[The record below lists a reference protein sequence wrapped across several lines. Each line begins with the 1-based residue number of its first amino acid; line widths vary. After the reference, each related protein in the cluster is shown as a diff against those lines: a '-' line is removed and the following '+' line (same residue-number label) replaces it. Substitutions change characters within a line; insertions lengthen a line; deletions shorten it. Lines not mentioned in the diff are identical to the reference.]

1 MGTELR
7 RPPCAAT
14 PPAQLAERLAA
25 MAMPCPMHPSVY
37 QIEAAVIDWS
47 RGVGLD
53 ADPGAHRLAGRAFAG
68 YDTGTASLF
77 ARWLTWMSRFRE
89 DPAAFAGVLAV
100 AEGGEPG
107 PLPLERSFANLWRA
121 CAPEMSQGWRE
132 RFLAGLTAQHEAL
145 LVAGTPIGD
154 RPSAGDR
161 LSAGDRKP
169 TGSGS
174 PIRDRPS
181 TGEYP
186 PFQGRPSIEDYPA
199 LGRNAFGRYLFDL
212 VEPCAGVEV
221 PAPVQESPR
230 WRAVV
235 EASGDVAAWCDDL
248 ITGRGYVAAASAWLD
263 RPDDAAVEWVIDR
276 VVARMEELWT
286 AARAVPLLLERHD
299 LGFAASRE
307 VTRVVCAFL
316 TIPRAYLEWFLESS
330 RYRHLG

>member
-1 MGTELR
+1 VLSGGKTTMGTELH
-7 RPPCAAT
+7 RPPCAT
-14 PPAQLAERLAA
+14 TPAQLAERLAA

-47 RGVGLD
+47 RGIGLD
-53 ADPGAHRLAGRAFAG
+53 ADPGAHRLAGRAFAR
-68 YDTGTASLF
+68 YDTGTVTLF

-107 PLPLERSFANLWRA
+107 ALPLERSFANLWRA
-121 CAPEMSQGWRE
+121 CAPGMSQGWRE
-132 RFLAGLTAQHEAL
+132 RFLAGLTAQREAL
-145 LVAGTPIGD
+145 LATGTPIGD
-154 RPSAGDR
+154 RLPTGDR
-161 LSAGDRKP
+161 P
-169 TGSGS
+169 
-174 PIRDRPS
+174 PIRSLPS
-181 TGEYP
+181 IGECP
-186 PFQGRPSIEDYPA
+186 PLQGCPSIEDYPA

-212 VEPCAGVEV
+212 VEPCTGVEV

-248 ITGRGYVAAASAWLD
+248 TTGRGYVAVASSWLD

-286 AARAVPLLLERHD
+286 AARAIPVLLERHD

>member
-1 MGTELR
+1 MLSGGKTTMGTELR

-14 PPAQLAERLAA
+14 PAAQLAERLAA

-47 RGVGLD
+47 REVGLD

-77 ARWLTWMSRFRE
+77 ARWLTWLSRFRE

-107 PLPLERSFANLWRA
+107 ALPLERSFANLWRA
-121 CAPEMSQGWRE
+121 CAPGMSQEWRE

-145 LVAGTPIGD
+145 LAIGTPIQD
-154 RPSAGDR
+154 RPSAGER
-161 LSAGDRKP
+161 
-169 TGSGS
+169 T

-181 TGEYP
+181 TGERP
-186 PFQGRPSIEDYPA
+186 PFQDCPSIEDYPA
-199 LGRNAFGRYLFDL
+199 LGRNAFGPYLFDL

-248 ITGRGYVAAASAWLD
+248 TTGRGYVAVASTWLD
-263 RPDDAAVEWVIDR
+263 RPDDTAVEWVIDR
-276 VVARMEELWT
+276 VVTRMEELWT
-286 AARAVPLLLERHD
+286 AARAIPLLLERHD

-307 VTRVVCAFL
+307 ATRVACAFL

>member
-7 RPPCAAT
+7 RPPYAAT
-14 PPAQLAERLAA
+14 PPAQLTERLAA
-25 MAMPCPMHPSVY
+25 MAIPCPVHPSVY
-37 QIEAAVIDWS
+37 QVEAAVIDWC
-47 RGVGLD
+47 REVGLD

-68 YDTGTASLF
+68 YDTGTATLF

-89 DPAAFAGVLAV
+89 DPAALAGVLAV

-107 PLPLERSFANLWRA
+107 PLPLERAFAGLWQV
-121 CAPEMSQGWRE
+121 CAPGMSREWRG
-132 RFLAGLTAQHEAL
+132 RFLAGLTAQHAAL
-145 LVAGTPIGD
+145 LATGTP
-154 RPSAGDR
+154 AGN
-161 LSAGDRKP
+161 
-169 TGSGS
+169 
-174 PIRDRPS
+174 
-181 TGEYP
+181 
-186 PFQGRPSIEDYPA
+186 RPSIRERPPAGEDPPAGAPPSIEGYPA

-221 PAPVQESPR
+221 PAPVQGSPR

-248 ITGRGYVAAASAWLD
+248 ATGRGYVAAASAWLG
-263 RPDDAAVEWVIDR
+263 RTDDAAVEWVADR

-286 AARAVPLLLERHD
+286 AARAIPVLLERHG
-299 LGFAASRE
+299 LGFDASRE
-307 VTRVVCAFL
+307 VTRVACAFL

>member
-1 MGTELR
+1 VLSGGKTTMGTELR
-7 RPPCAAT
+7 RPPCAAM

-47 RGVGLD
+47 REVGLD

-68 YDTGTASLF
+68 YDTGTVSLF

-107 PLPLERSFANLWRA
+107 SLPLERSFANLWRA
-121 CAPEMSQGWRE
+121 CAPGMSQGWRE

-145 LVAGTPIGD
+145 LATGTPIGD
-154 RPSAGDR
+154 RPPAGGR
-161 LSAGDRKP
+161 P
-169 TGSGS
+169 
-174 PIRDRPS
+174 PIRDWPS
-181 TGEYP
+181 TGEHP
-186 PFQGRPSIEDYPA
+186 PIRGCPSIEDYPA

-248 ITGRGYVAAASAWLD
+248 TTGRGYVAAASAWLD

-286 AARAVPLLLERHD
+286 AARAIPLLLERHD